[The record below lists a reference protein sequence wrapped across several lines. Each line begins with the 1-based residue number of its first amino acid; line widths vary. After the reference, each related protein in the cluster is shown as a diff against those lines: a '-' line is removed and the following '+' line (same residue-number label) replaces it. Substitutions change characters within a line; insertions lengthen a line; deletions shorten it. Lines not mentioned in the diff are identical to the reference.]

1 MKFRKVKQV
10 LIVSALVCSMSAV
23 PVYAAPEGSI
33 DSLEDEQS
41 ELKDQKNDAQDE
53 LNSLQTQLET
63 LLSKVAELE
72 DKLISTGTEDQ
83 SGERRSRCCRRK
95 TAGSV

>member
-41 ELKDQKNDAQDE
+41 ELKDQKNDARM
-53 LNSLQTQLET
+53 N
-63 LLSKVAELE
+63 
-72 DKLISTGTEDQ
+72 
-83 SGERRSRCCRRK
+83 
-95 TAGSV
+95 